1 MSSISRRI
9 LSVASAGAL
18 LLIASAAQASIFD
31 LSFSGSDATGSV
43 SGTLQID
50 ATLTATPGQYTLNSI
65 SGQVSDSA
73 IAGGPF
79 TLTGLFSSY
88 AGADN
93 FFFYPTQPYVSY
105 GGLSFTTVGGG
116 DFNLGLG
123 GSGPFGGYLFN
134 ASLLNLSGNAQ
145 ANTLAGSTSLSEFT
159 VTEAVPEPS
168 TWAMMILG
176 FVGVGYMTYRRRKQS
191 TALSAA

>member
-18 LLIASAAQASIFD
+18 LLMASAAQASIFD
-31 LSFSGSDATGSV
+31 LSFSGSDETGSV

-73 IAGGPF
+73 IVGGPF

-93 FFFYPTQPYVSY
+93 LFFYPTQPYVSF
-105 GGLSFTTVGGG
+105 GGLSFTTLTGG

-123 GSGPFGGYLFN
+123 GSGPFGYLFN

>member
-1 MSSISRRI
+1 MFSISHRI

-31 LSFSGSDATGSV
+31 LSFSGSDETGSV

-79 TLTGLFSSY
+79 TLTGLLSLY

-93 FFFYPTQPYVSY
+93 LFFYPTQPYVSF
-105 GGLSFTTVGGG
+105 GGISFTTVGGG

-123 GSGPFGGYLFN
+123 GSGPFGYLFN
-134 ASLLNLSGNAQ
+134 ASALNPSGNAQ
-145 ANTLAGSTSLSEFT
+145 VNTLAGSTSLSEFT

-176 FVGVGYMTYRRRKQS
+176 FAGIGYMTYRRRKQS